1 MSSYDKILSIEN
13 EMYKQLY
20 EEGKQRRTQ
29 VNAKY
34 APTITIITAETGAVL
49 WIIFKIIS
57 NIEECNSI
65 IQLKH
70 LFPILLTTITIL
82 VWITAIFFFVI
93 CLTNYN
99 SVYINPCKIE
109 ECIEDNKKY
118 LQYYNEDDI
127 ANNIKLDIVNGYKN
141 AAIENWNNNNK
152 HSSYFKKCYICLS
165 LTFVLMIVDFLL
177 VILL

>member
-1 MSSYDKILSIEN
+1 MNSYDKILSIEN

-20 EEGKQRRTQ
+20 EEGKQRRNQ

-34 APTITIITAETGAVL
+34 APTITIITAETGAIL

-57 NIEECNSI
+57 NIEEYNSVI
-65 IQLKH
+65 KIQH
-70 LFPILLTTITIL
+70 LFPIIFTTITAII
-82 VWITAIFFFVI
+82 WITAIIFLII

-99 SVYINPCKIE
+99 FVYIDPDKIHF
-109 ECIEDNKKY
+109 CIEDNKTY
-118 LQYYNEDDI
+118 LQYYEADKVASNVKTDI
-127 ANNIKLDIVNGYKN
+127 MNGYKN
-141 AAIENWNNNNK
+141 AAIENWIKTNK

-165 LTFVLMIVDFLL
+165 LTFILLIVDFVL

>member
-1 MSSYDKILSIEN
+1 MNSYDKILSIEN

-20 EEGKQRRTQ
+20 EEGKQRRNQ

-34 APTITIITAETGAVL
+34 APTITIITAETGAIL

-70 LFPILLTTITIL
+70 LFPILLTTI
-82 VWITAIFFFVI
+82 FFLVI

-152 HSSYFKKCYICLS
+152 HSSYFKRCYICLS
-165 LTFVLMIVDFLL
+165 LTFVLLIVDFLL
-177 VILL
+177 VIFVIA